1 LHWHLQRTGWLGAR
15 DRAVCCLFVFL
26 GLVSPLRAQQAPVT
40 GLHRRTAASTSNSTA
55 PATVVKSPSTLPSD
69 ASGDYLLSNE
79 PGNVIQ
85 ISLQRKELDGYV
97 STKGELESD
106 RDAPLTLFF
115 SHTMLDGPRL
125 SFDTYQIHGI
135 WFSFEGTIV
144 RGSGTSKNDEGY
156 YLLQGTLTKHNTAEK
171 LSEPRKV
178 NLRSGR
184 QG

>member
-1 LHWHLQRTGWLGAR
+1 MRWHLQFCPGRVPGRALYSLCLSLWL
-15 DRAVCCLFVFL
+15 LL
-26 GLVSPLRAQQAPVT
+26 PLCAQQQPAT
-40 GLHRRTAASTSNSTA
+40 GLHRRTGASTDNSTA
-55 PATVVKSPSTLPSD
+55 PATVVKSPSTLPQD
-69 ASGDYLLSNE
+69 ASGDYLLSSE
-79 PGNVIQ
+79 PGDVIQ

-115 SHTMLDGPRL
+115 SRTMLDGSRL

-144 RGSGTSKNDEGY
+144 RGYGTSKNDEGY